1 MKIMV
6 TSLKRS
12 HARTSALSALNPA
25 AAHRWP
31 RPPPETPGHTWASLG
46 QPDVGSLLLF
56 SGSWCTQGSVCVLP
70 ESVSPALCKFWQLCG
85 GLMATSSKRAYDIP
99 RSATPRAPA
108 PSSPLLT
115 RTSTE
120 DNQTQFCLS
129 LCGALGPGMD
139 KVFLSPLS
147 ISGVCEVWF

>member
-1 MKIMV
+1 MAG
-6 TSLKRS
+6 L
-12 HARTSALSALNPA
+12 RT
-25 AAHRWP
+25 
-31 RPPPETPGHTWASLG
+31 T
-46 QPDVGSLLLF
+46 F
-56 SGSWCTQGSVCVLP
+56 
-70 ESVSPALCKFWQLCG
+70 
-85 GLMATSSKRAYDIP
+85 SKRAYAIP

-147 ISGVCEVWF
+147 ISGVCEV